1 MGMVNT
7 EITIKNLR
15 DGIKAEIG
23 ALKPEDI
30 RTATVTAVV
39 DTGSMYL
46 VITEDLFQKLGLY
59 VKEERFANTANGQS
73 VPCKVTESV
82 EVQWKNRRTEVP
94 TLVIPGAKKN
104 LFGAIPMEA
113 MDLMV
118 CPRTQEIVGAHGDQ
132 IEILALSSFDLH

>member
-23 ALKPEDI
+23 TIKAEDI

-46 VITEDLFQKLGLY
+46 VITEDLFKKLGLS
-59 VKEERFANTANGQS
+59 VKEERIANTANGQK
-73 VPCKVTESV
+73 VPCMITESV
-82 EVQWKNRRTEVP
+82 EVEWKNRRTEVP
-94 TLVIPGAKKN
+94 AVVIPGAEKN

-113 MDLMV
+113 MDLIV
-118 CPRTQEIVGAHGDQ
+118 CPRTQEVIGAHGDQ
-132 IEILALSSFDLH
+132 IEILALSYFDLH